1 MERLR
6 GFVVLI
12 LLFAFL
18 GMSVSSCT
26 TESESVA
33 LGTAVG
39 AGIGAATT
47 KNKWKGVVIGGIL
60 GAVAGEAM
68 YQIQQRAINEAI
80 ANQKPVA
87 YQRQTSNGGWER
99 VEATPVGEPVVNPNE
114 HTKCQKVHVREYRN
128 GKIIKDTIKEVCKG
142 YKETNTY

>member
-1 MERLR
+1 MRFKSLIIM
-6 GFVVLI
+6 FVLAV
-12 LLFAFL
+12 FL
-18 GMSVSSCT
+18 GFSISSCT
-26 TESESVA
+26 TESENVT
-33 LGTAVG
+33 LGSAIG

-80 ANQKPVA
+80 RNQKPVA
-87 YQRQTSNGGWER
+87 YQRQTANGGWER
-99 VEATPVGEPVVNPNE
+99 VEAQPMGEPVVNPNQ
-114 HTKCQKVHVREYRN
+114 HTKCQKVHIREWRN
-128 GKIIKDTIKEVCKG
+128 GKIIKDDVKEVCRG